1 MADRE
6 PGDDQE
12 PGVQRRPCAKCG
24 CPLAIVMGPNGKKI
38 PLDVRTQVY
47 SIGNDMT
54 GAPLAQLLKGAHPT
68 HFATCP
74 EASAFSKK
82 KGAR

>member
-1 MADRE
+1 MAE
-6 PGDDQE
+6 PSEDGIE
-12 PGVQRRPCAKCG
+12 RRPCTKCG

-47 SIGNDMT
+47 SIGHDMT
-54 GAPLAQLLKGAHPT
+54 GAPLAQPLTGAHPT

-74 EASAFSKK
+74 EASTFSKRGK
-82 KGAR
+82 RR